1 MLPGV
6 VVKVVHVLFVFIHER
21 RHVVELHLQVHH
33 LKEIHTDVVLAVFVR
48 TRSLLLKEISG
59 SPAG

>member
-1 MLPGV
+1 M

-33 LKEIHTDVVLAVFVR
+33 LKKIQTDVALALFVR
-48 TRSLLLKEISG
+48 TLTDILIQRPVIDNASS
-59 SPAG
+59 S